1 MLDTLIPTLGY
12 DWLMLFIQSHLHKS
26 TVILAVEILFSILSH
41 NSDCMSKF
49 RDGALCGGWL
59 DNSQQILDDSVP
71 HGVNLERGN
80 SRSSVVREVNH
91 SVSQIPG
98 FISLQWLL
106 QWHCNISHIY
116 YLLGCL
122 LVNKNVQLPADNTQ
136 VCNSDLLL
144 Y

>member
-1 MLDTLIPTLGY
+1 
-12 DWLMLFIQSHLHKS
+12 
-26 TVILAVEILFSILSH
+26 
-41 NSDCMSKF
+41 MSKF
-49 RDGALCGGWL
+49 RDGAPCGGWL

-136 VCNSDLLL
+136 VCNSD
-144 Y
+144 